1 MNKDENLKLKKRLR
15 LKTNVKITILEILCL
30 ISIMALYMLTT
41 IVDSISVRA
50 ILWVCIV
57 FVLPSIALVLELYR
71 ED

>member
-1 MNKDENLKLKKRLR
+1 MKLKKRLR

-30 ISIMALYMLTT
+30 ISIMALYMLST
-41 IVDSISVRA
+41 IVDSMSVRA

-57 FVLPSIALVLELYR
+57 FVLPIIAIVLELYK